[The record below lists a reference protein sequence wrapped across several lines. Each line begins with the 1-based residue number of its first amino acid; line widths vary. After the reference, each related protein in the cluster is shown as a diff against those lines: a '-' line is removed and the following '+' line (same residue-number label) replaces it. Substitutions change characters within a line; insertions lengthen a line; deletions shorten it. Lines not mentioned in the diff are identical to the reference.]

1 MHDERLTQKGA
12 NMKKIKEIDFSKARP
27 VTPKETEMF
36 RKAIE
41 ETFQMKRPRRG
52 RPPKGEDKYCP
63 IHIRVHPKA
72 VRWARTEAKRCG
84 VGYQTIINRV
94 LLKASA

>member
-1 MHDERLTQKGA
+1 
-12 NMKKIKEIDFSKARP
+12 MKKIKEIDFSKART
-27 VTPKETEMF
+27 VTPQETEMF

-41 ETFQMKRPRRG
+41 DTFLIKRPRRG
-52 RPPKGEDKYCP
+52 RPPKGVNKYRP
-63 IHIRVHPKA
+63 ICIRVHPKA
-72 VRWARTEAKRCG
+72 VRWARIEAKRCG